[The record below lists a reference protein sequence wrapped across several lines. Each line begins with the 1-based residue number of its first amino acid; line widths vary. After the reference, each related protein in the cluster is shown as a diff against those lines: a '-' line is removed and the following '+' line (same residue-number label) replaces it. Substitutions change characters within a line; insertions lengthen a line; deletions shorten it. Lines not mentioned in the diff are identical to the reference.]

1 MASGS
6 VRCRTSPAGL
16 WSYASPPTSYAG
28 SRTALEIT
36 AAVPMV
42 RGGMKAHSSSVCK
55 PIDRVAWS
63 PGQDV
68 AERLPGD
75 QADEGLAPVRE

>member
-1 MASGS
+1 MPA
-6 VRCRTSPAGL
+6 SPAGL

-55 PIDRVAWS
+55 PIDRVRMV

-68 AERLPGD
+68 AERLPGGQDHGD